1 MTAVFDPNTG
11 QWTTRPGLLGGGPA
25 PAGTTIGPGGTYLN
39 TPTAAQTVE
48 GRVNALS
55 NSNSELMQRGAKEAQ
70 GYAGARGLLNSTLAA
85 QAGRTGA
92 LSAVMPIAQADAQ
105 IAAQA
110 NAQNA
115 DALNAVN
122 IANMNRMASTSVGG
136 AYVGGNAIDADIE
149 FERQKEIMRL
159 ASSLNISEA
168 DAGRIFQREQADLDR
183 GLTREESAADR
194 GFRSGESALDRGFR
208 SGESALDRGL
218 TREEWGQ
225 QRDEAERDRGWRSS
239 EAERDRAFANET
251 MTRESRLGMFRDVLS
266 QSMGTIFSS
275 PDFFRDPASASG
287 FLEFFTTQFGSLFDR
302 FFTPGGG

>member
-1 MTAVFDPNTG
+1 MTAIFDPNTG

-25 PAGTTIGPGGTYLN
+25 PAGTSLGPGGTYLN
-39 TPTAAQTVE
+39 TPTKSQTVE

-70 GYAGARGLLNSTLAA
+70 GFAGARGLLNSTLAA

-115 DALNAVN
+115 EALNAVN
-122 IANMNRMASTSVGG
+122 VANLNRASATSVGG
-136 AYVGGNAIDADIE
+136 AYVGGNAIDNDIE
-149 FERQKEIMRL
+149 FERKKEIMRL

-168 DAGRIFQREQADLDR
+168 EAGRMFEREQNSLDR
-183 GLTREESAADR
+183 DFRRGESEADR
-194 GFRSGESALDRGFR
+194 GWRSGES
-208 SGESALDRGL
+208 SLDRGL
-218 TREEWGQ
+218 TREEWGAR
-225 QRDEAERDRGWRSS
+225 RDEAERDRGWRSS

-251 MTRESRLGMFRDVLS
+251 MTRESRFGMFRDVMS

-275 PDFFRDPASASG
+275 PDFFRDPAAASG
-287 FLEFFTTQFGSLFDR
+287 FLEFFTGQFGSLFDR
-302 FFTPGGG
+302 FFGPRGG